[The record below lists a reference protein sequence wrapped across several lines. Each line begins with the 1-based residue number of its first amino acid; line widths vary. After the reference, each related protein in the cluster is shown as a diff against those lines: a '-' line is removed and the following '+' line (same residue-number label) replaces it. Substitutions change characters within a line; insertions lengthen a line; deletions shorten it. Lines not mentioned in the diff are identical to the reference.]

1 MIYVYLSLVFVLIYT
16 AILSLK
22 ISSMNKLSE
31 EEKNDKKNIE
41 ETKLLLE
48 KMQKTKL
55 VLILF
60 VLFFSILRLK
70 K

>member
-1 MIYVYLSLVFVLIYT
+1 
-16 AILSLK
+16 
-22 ISSMNKLSE
+22 MNKLSE